1 MSVHILT
8 ARLQKRSWALG
19 MWCFCF
25 SYSGRPGCG
34 SSVVFCAG
42 IVAVA
47 GESRPFCGC
56 CFKNVGWLVMLFPPG
71 DGLLI
76 TN

>member
-1 MSVHILT
+1 
-8 ARLQKRSWALG
+8 
-19 MWCFCF
+19 
-25 SYSGRPGCG
+25 
-34 SSVVFCAG
+34 VFCAG